1 MLENAGEFSIRGM
14 CRALEVGSS
23 GYYVWVKHKKG
34 PGSARAKANGEL
46 LEKIKAVHK
55 QSREIYGSPK
65 ICEALKSERTKW
77 QQGEEKKQPVNHKRV
92 ERLMRENGIRSKRV
106 GRRRFKPQ
114 TTDSNHGLPV
124 AANRLARDFTAS
136 APDQKWATD
145 ISYIRTDEGWLYLAV
160 FIDLYS
166 RLVVGWAASSE
177 MTVELIDRAFLMGQK
192 RRGRA
197 VNPLV
202 HSDRGSQYASNAFRS
217 KLAAWECLQ
226 SMSRKGNC
234 WDNAVAESF
243 FSVLKEEM
251 VHHEHFR
258 TRQEAKDKLFDY
270 IEVFY
275 NRQRIHSATGYV
287 SPEQF
292 EARLIKAAA

>member
-1 MLENAGEFSIRGM
+1 MKEHAKEFSIRGM
-14 CRALEVGSS
+14 SRALEVSYA
-23 GYYVWVKHKKG
+23 GYYDWLKRSENAGV
-34 PGSARAKANGEL
+34 RASGNMKL
-46 LEKIKAVHK
+46 LDKIKEVHK
-55 QSREIYGSPK
+55 ESRGIYGSPK
-65 ICEALKSERTKW
+65 ICIRLAAA
-77 QQGEEKKQPVNHKRV
+77 GETVNHKRV
-92 ERLMRENGIRSKRV
+92 ERLMRENEIRAKRTK
-106 GRRRFKPQ
+106 RSYKPQ
-114 TTDSNHGLPV
+114 TTDSNHNLPI
-124 AANRLARDFTAS
+124 AANQLNREFKATG
-136 APDQKWATD
+136 PDQKWATD

-177 MTVELIDRAFLMGQK
+177 MTVELIDKAFLMGQT

-202 HSDRGSQYASNAFRS
+202 HSDRGSQYASKAFRE
-217 KLAAWECLQ
+217 KLSAWECRQ

-251 VHHEHFR
+251 VHHEKFQ
-258 TRQEAKDKLFDY
+258 TRQEAIDKLFDY

-275 NRQRIHSATGYV
+275 NRQRIHSAAGFM

-292 EARLIKAAA
+292 ESRFVEAAAA

>member
-1 MLENAGEFSIRGM
+1 MKEHAKEFSIRGM
-14 CRALEVGSS
+14 SRALEVSYA
-23 GYYVWVKHKKG
+23 GYYDWLKRSENAGV
-34 PGSARAKANGEL
+34 RASGNMKL
-46 LEKIKAVHK
+46 LDKIKEVHK
-55 QSREIYGSPK
+55 GSRGIYGSPK
-65 ICEALKSERTKW
+65 ICIRLAAA
-77 QQGEEKKQPVNHKRV
+77 GETVNHKRV
-92 ERLMRENGIRSKRV
+92 ERLMRENEIRAKRTK
-106 GRRRFKPQ
+106 RSYKPQ
-114 TTDSNHGLPV
+114 TTDSNHNLPI
-124 AANRLARDFTAS
+124 AANQLNREFKATG
-136 APDQKWATD
+136 PDQKWATD

-177 MTVELIDRAFLMGQK
+177 MTVELIDKAFLMGQT

-202 HSDRGSQYASNAFRS
+202 HSDRGSQYASKAFRE
-217 KLAAWECLQ
+217 KLSAWECRQ

-251 VHHEHFR
+251 VHHEKFQ
-258 TRQEAKDKLFDY
+258 TRQEAIDKLFDY

-275 NRQRIHSATGYV
+275 NRQRIHSAAGFM

-292 EARLIKAAA
+292 ESRFVEAAAA

>member
-1 MLENAGEFSIRGM
+1 MKEHAKEFSIRGM
-14 CRALEVGSS
+14 SRALEVSYA
-23 GYYVWVKHKKG
+23 GYYDWLKRSENAGV
-34 PGSARAKANGEL
+34 RASGNMKL
-46 LEKIKAVHK
+46 LDKIKEVHK
-55 QSREIYGSPK
+55 ESRGIYGSPK
-65 ICEALKSERTKW
+65 ICIRLAAA
-77 QQGEEKKQPVNHKRV
+77 GETVNHKRV
-92 ERLMRENGIRSKRV
+92 ERLMRENEIRAKRTK
-106 GRRRFKPQ
+106 RSYKPQ
-114 TTDSNHGLPV
+114 TTDSNHNQPI
-124 AANRLARDFTAS
+124 AANQLNREFKATG
-136 APDQKWATD
+136 PDQKWATD

-177 MTVELIDRAFLMGQK
+177 MTVELIDKAFLMGQT

-202 HSDRGSQYASNAFRS
+202 HSDRGSQYASKAFRE
-217 KLAAWECLQ
+217 KLSAWECRQ

-251 VHHEHFR
+251 VHHEKFQ
-258 TRQEAKDKLFDY
+258 TRQEAIDKLFDY

-275 NRQRIHSATGYV
+275 NRQRIHSAAGFM

-292 EARLIKAAA
+292 ENRFVEEAAA